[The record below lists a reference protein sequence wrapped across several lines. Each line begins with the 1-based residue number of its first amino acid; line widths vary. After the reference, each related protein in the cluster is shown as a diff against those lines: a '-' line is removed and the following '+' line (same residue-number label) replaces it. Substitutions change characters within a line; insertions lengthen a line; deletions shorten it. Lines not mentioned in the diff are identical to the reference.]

1 MKPETLHALLI
12 FFAGVLFGTSILL
25 FFLDNVVIGA
35 ANTAFAALFIAIAV
49 SQKKTNKD
57 G

>member
-35 ANTAFAALFIAIAV
+35 ANTAFASLFIAIAV